1 MIDTDLILIL
11 MGLNHSPKGFQT
23 GSEKNKPCYMVYRKH
38 MKTK

>member
-1 MIDTDLILIL
+1 MIYIDLIL

-23 GSEKNKPCYMVYRKH
+23 GSEKKKQPCYMVYRKH